1 MMAQDIKQVLWRRV
15 AILAMLIP
23 LSILTGVPREAIV
36 YPAIGIVAIVF
47 LFWFTEMFPLRRFY
61 NKATFGVVLLVILL
75 AAGLVQASFPSPSP
89 KSYLIIFLIA
99 NVAVSIDIYRLSQLA
114 KIPVGLTVGLMSNLI
129 IHIYALVR

>member
-1 MMAQDIKQVLWRRV
+1 MAQDMKQVLWRRV
-15 AILAMLIP
+15 AILSMLIP
-23 LSILTGVPREAIV
+23 LSILAGVPREVTV
-36 YPAIGIVAIVF
+36 YPAIGIVAIVL
-47 LFWFTEMFPLRRFY
+47 LFWFTEMFQLKRFY
-61 NKATFGVVLLVILL
+61 NKATFAVVLLVILL
-75 AAGLVQASFPSPSP
+75 AAGLVQASFPSPST

>member
-1 MMAQDIKQVLWRRV
+1 MMAQDMKQVLWRRV
-15 AILAMLIP
+15 AILSMLIP
-23 LSILTGVPREAIV
+23 LSILAGVPREVTV
-36 YPAIGIVAIVF
+36 YPAIGIVAIVL
-47 LFWFTEMFPLRRFY
+47 LFWFTEMFQLKRFY
-61 NKATFGVVLLVILL
+61 NKATFAVVLLVILL
-75 AAGLVQASFPSPSP
+75 AAGLVQASFPSPST

>member
-1 MMAQDIKQVLWRRV
+1 VMAQDMKQVLWRRV
-15 AILAMLIP
+15 AILSMLIP
-23 LSILTGVPREAIV
+23 LSILAGVPREVTV
-36 YPAIGIVAIVF
+36 YPAIGIVAIVL
-47 LFWFTEMFPLRRFY
+47 LFWFTEMFQLKRFY
-61 NKATFGVVLLVILL
+61 NKATFAVVLLVILL
-75 AAGLVQASFPSPSP
+75 AAGLVQASFPSPST